1 MGFKFEEIKAY
12 LMKHGLDSSIAES
25 PLHAVYG
32 TQRLGGTANAY
43 FLIVFTET
51 GIYIISITPMGKLG
65 DIVGEFSAEDIQAY
79 QFKKRLFMGYKLKFS
94 MNDKQ
99 SFEFNVN
106 KVMIGVGWHKTELQE
121 ILEIN
126 YYNKRIDS

>member
-12 LMKHGLDSSIAES
+12 LMKHGLDPSIAES
-25 PLHAVYG
+25 LHAVYG

-79 QFKKRLFMGYKLKFS
+79 QFKKRLFIGYKLKFS
-94 MNDKQ
+94 LNDKQ
-99 SFEFNVN
+99 SFEFNVT
-106 KVMIGVGWHKTELQE
+106 KVMIGAGWHKTELQK
-121 ILEIN
+121 ILETN

>member
-12 LMKHGLDSSIAES
+12 LMKHGLDSSVAES
-25 PLHAVYG
+25 LHAVYG

-65 DIVGEFSAEDIQAY
+65 DIVGEFSAEDIQIY
-79 QFKKRLFMGYKLKFS
+79 QFKKRLFLGYKLKIL
-94 MNDKQ
+94 MNNKQ
-99 SFEFNVN
+99 GVELNVN
-106 KVMIGVGWHKTELQE
+106 KVMIGAGWHKTELQK
-121 ILEIN
+121 ILETN

>member
-25 PLHAVYG
+25 LHAVYG

-99 SFEFNVN
+99 SFEFNVT
-106 KVMIGVGWHKTELQE
+106 KVMIGAGWHKTELQK
-121 ILEIN
+121 ILETN
-126 YYNKRIDS
+126 YYNKNIK